1 MFKVNNRNVRTR
13 CEICSKL
20 TIKTPERRN
29 FIEHFRC
36 LLLTNKKY
44 TNKKYTNEKYTN
56 EKDKN
61 KNFSNEKCTN
71 EKCTNEK
78 YTSEKK
84 YKNSP
89 QTSFKKNEIESATY
103 QIKK

>member
-20 TIKTPERRN
+20 TIKTPKRRN

-44 TNKKYTNEKYTN
+44 TNEKYTN

-61 KNFSNEKCTN
+61 KNYSN

-84 YKNSP
+84 H
-89 QTSFKKNEIESATY
+89 TNENY
-103 QIKK
+103 MN